1 MNKNIKPKIYLPI
14 NKPKAFDIL
23 FTYLNPDN
31 VIPSTSTRL
40 AYMNAFFKGFDELV
54 SSKSYESVLNHI
66 TDSIDIF
73 SLGFTLQFMA
83 NQFHLRGA
91 LSLSDFTKLSIFFH
105 KMWDFNP
112 KTRVINITDLLV
124 EYETILLELGIL
136 TRLNKRFENHKVIHK
151 APETLKEER
160 SVSKH
165 LSAELES
172 VAYQDPVKLTNSL
185 QSIANTNRRN
195 KKTARYVRSVRSAR
209 KKIKTIKTRH

>member
-1 MNKNIKPKIYLPI
+1 
-14 NKPKAFDIL
+14 
-23 FTYLNPDN
+23 
-31 VIPSTSTRL
+31 
-40 AYMNAFFKGFDELV
+40 
-54 SSKSYESVLNHI
+54 
-66 TDSIDIF
+66 
-73 SLGFTLQFMA
+73 
-83 NQFHLRGA
+83 
-91 LSLSDFTKLSIFFH
+91 
-105 KMWDFNP
+105 MWDFNP

-160 SVSKH
+160 GVLKH

-185 QSIANTNRRN
+185 QSITNTNRRN